1 MELCQFIKTA
11 QKYGL
16 EIYSPKRSSD
26 CYEILY
32 QDHSIIGY
40 RIKGGVRSHNDLFD
54 YAILYNCST
63 MGCEEY
69 YNGKII
75 YEIDEVETFIKWF
88 IQRTKQINY
97 QKSLNSIN
105 EDFK

>member
-1 MELCQFIKTA
+1 MELNQFIKTA
-11 QKYGL
+11 QKYGM
-16 EIYSPKRSSD
+16 EVYSPKRSSD

-32 QDHSIIGY
+32 QGQAIIGY
-40 RIKGGVRSHNDLFD
+40 RIKGGIRSHNDLFD

-63 MGCEEY
+63 MGYEQY

-75 YEIDEVETFIKWF
+75 FEIDEVETFIKWF
-88 IQRTKQINY
+88 IQRTKQLNY